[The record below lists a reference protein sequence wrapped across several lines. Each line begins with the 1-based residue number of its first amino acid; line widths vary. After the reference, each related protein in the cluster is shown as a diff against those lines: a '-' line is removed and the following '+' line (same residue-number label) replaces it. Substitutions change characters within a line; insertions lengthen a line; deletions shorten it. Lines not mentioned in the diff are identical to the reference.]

1 MVEPATTAATT
12 APREPRPS
20 YRALRAIGAQPMHFK
35 GLGLGVKAQFTR
47 GLVQQI
53 DHLLVFQFHRVVA
66 TVANQEWH
74 RMLRGAW
81 MTIGR
86 ASWRERVGKYV
97 EISVVA
103 VAV

>member
-20 YRALRAIGAQPMHFK
+20 FRALRAIGAQPMHFK

-81 MTIGR
+81 MMATNIGIAR
-86 ASWRERVGKYV
+86 FGFVESEERRVG
-97 EISVVA
+97 
-103 VAV
+103 

>member
-20 YRALRAIGAQPMHFK
+20 FRALRAIGAQPMHFK

-53 DHLLVFQFHRVVA
+53 DHLLFFQFHRVVA

-74 RMLRGAW
+74 RMLRG
-81 MTIGR
+81 
-86 ASWRERVGKYV
+86 SWRSDEPTS
-97 EISVVA
+97 ELQSLICIPSPCFCLT
-103 VAV
+103 